1 MRRVSGFCVDL
12 SSVYTTDIASEKG
25 KRFVISVVIQDMG
38 LPNNYPVP
46 GMWHHKVIVVNRR
59 QVDEIAKRLLE
70 DVDARWCSYA
80 HNFVGGCPKETS
92 EPHLSPD

>member
-1 MRRVSGFCVDL
+1 
-12 SSVYTTDIASEKG
+12 VYTTDIASEKG